1 MPPRTK
7 RILAPSPITSG
18 VLEHVLLFGLHAQA
32 MPGYLTKHEDI
43 AITGAAD
50 LIIRSLLDKQ
60 QFSDPLGA
68 AEALGISS
76 AAWPLFGLLWP
87 SGAQLAQ
94 RMASR
99 PLLTGER
106 VLEIGCGLGLASLV
120 CHRRGMDVTASD

>member
-1 MPPRTK
+1 
-7 RILAPSPITSG
+7 
-18 VLEHVLLFGLHAQA
+18 
-32 MPGYLTKHEDI
+32 MPGYLTKQEDI

-50 LIIRSLLDKQ
+50 LIIQSLLDKQ
-60 QFSDPLGA
+60 QFADPLGA

-99 PLLTGER
+99 PCWRANVCWRSAAAWVWPAWCATGA
-106 VLEIGCGLGLASLV
+106 VSMSPPA
-120 CHRRGMDVTASD
+120 TAILWPNSFCRKTRA